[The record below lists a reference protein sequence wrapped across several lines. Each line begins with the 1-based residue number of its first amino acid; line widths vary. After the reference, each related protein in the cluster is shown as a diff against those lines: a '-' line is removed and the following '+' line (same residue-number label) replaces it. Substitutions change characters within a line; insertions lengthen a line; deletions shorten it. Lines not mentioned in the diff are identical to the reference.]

1 MTITNRLIAPEHMH
15 SSDWH
20 FEIPKKKVQISGLD
34 DDPFA
39 DDQFFPADENENEI
53 ENYSFVFAFFRNQIS
68 WSEFKTEFDK
78 LNMSQ
83 KIKVPFVLC
92 GTMIQD
98 FGYIIRDIFSIAVPI
113 MLLACLGYVAWSLML
128 QYFF

>member
-1 MTITNRLIAPEHMH
+1 MTITNRLISPEHMH

-39 DDQFFPADENENEI
+39 DDQFFPDDNVKDNED
-53 ENYSFVFAFFRNQIS
+53 YSFVFAFFRNQIS
-68 WSEFKTEFDK
+68 WSDFKAEFDK

-83 KIKVPFVLC
+83 KMKAPFVKH
-92 GTMIQD
+92 
-98 FGYIIRDIFSIAVPI
+98 
-113 MLLACLGYVAWSLML
+113 
-128 QYFF
+128 

>member
-1 MTITNRLIAPEHMH
+1 MTITNRLIAPEHMQ

-20 FEIPKKKVQISGLD
+20 FEIPKKKVQIAGYD

-39 DDQFFPADENENEI
+39 DDQFFPDDENVDVI
-53 ENYSFVFAFFRNQIS
+53 EDYSFVFAFFRNQIS
-68 WSEFKTEFDK
+68 WSEFKAEFNK

-83 KIKVPFVLC
+83 KLKVPFVYC
-92 GTMIQD
+92 GSMIQD

-113 MLLACLGYVAWSLML
+113 LLLACLGYVAWSLML

>member
-1 MTITNRLIAPEHMH
+1 MTITNRLISPEHMH

-39 DDQFFPADENENEI
+39 DDQFFPDEDNVNDI
-53 ENYSFVFAFFRNQIS
+53 EDYSFVFAFFRNQIS
-68 WSEFKTEFDK
+68 WSEFKAEFDK
-78 LNMSQ
+78 LNMTQ
-83 KIKVPFVLC
+83 KMKAPFVFC
-92 GTMIQD
+92 GAMIQD

>member
-20 FEIPKKKVQISGLD
+20 FEIPKKKVQISGFD

-39 DDQFFPADENENEI
+39 DDQFFPDDENVNDTED
-53 ENYSFVFAFFRNQIS
+53 YSFVFAFFRNQIS
-68 WSEFKTEFDK
+68 WSEFKSEFDK

-83 KIKVPFVLC
+83 KIKVPFVFC

-98 FGYIIRDIFSIAVPI
+98 CGYIIRDIFSIAVPI